1 MDVWEFF
8 SFNRFISFNLY
19 SEYFAVLFYILL
31 FNFFTW
37 ILLELPEKCK
47 ALFI

>member
-1 MDVWEFF
+1 MCENFLALTDLLA
-8 SFNRFISFNLY
+8 FNLY

-37 ILLELPEKCK
+37 ILLDLPEKCK